1 MLFCWGSPFFFA
13 AFLLLLHTLAA
24 AAFLRYLLRLLW
36 LAAAA
41 FLRYLLILAGAKL
54 TLFAAAAAE
63 TGCCCFSVL
72 AAGLMLCFLPRC
84 EFEHLGLLK
93 MHLQPI

>member
-41 FLRYLLILAGAKL
+41 FLRYLLILGGAKL

-63 TGCCCFSVL
+63 TGCAAAVLLLCWAGAVFFPRDDSCF
-72 AAGLMLCFLPRC
+72 A
-84 EFEHLGLLK
+84 LG
-93 MHLQPI
+93 PF

>member
-41 FLRYLLILAGAKL
+41 FLRYLLFLAGAKL

-72 AAGLMLCFLPRC
+72 AAGLLLCFFPRC
-84 EFEHLGLLK
+84 EFENLGCSK